1 MEETTQIAT
10 FNTKLEADVA
20 VARLADAGIDS
31 FILADNLGNTFP
43 SMQMITGG
51 YKVHVVVDDATLAE
65 EVLAEHFDHIE
76 YEPVDPQPGDGTGI
90 EWIRSTRLRIIL
102 TVLTVVAVLAVAY
115 SVTQGTL

>member
-10 FNTKLEADVA
+10 FNTRLEADVA

-31 FILADNLGNTFP
+31 LILADNLGDTFP
-43 SMQMITGG
+43 SMQMMTGG
-51 YKVHVVVDDATLAE
+51 YKIYVVVDDASLAE
-65 EVLAEHFDHIE
+65 EVLAEHFEPIE
-76 YEPVDPQPGDGTGI
+76 YEQVDSEADEGAGI

-102 TVLTVVAVLAVAY
+102 TILTVVAILALAY